1 MTKDEKTQ
9 LAKLEQKLDDFTDTA
24 RPILD
29 ALNGPKG
36 WFAQMETRMCAQE
49 NRSKMVFAIFGGAW
63 AIALIVVGEMV
74 RNFYTEIATIE
85 KVISTK
91 P

>member
-9 LAKLEQKLDDFTDTA
+9 LAKLEQKLDDFTGTVK
-24 RPILD
+24 PVLD

-49 NRSKMVFAIFGGAW
+49 NRMKIVFAIFGGAW
-63 AIALIVVGEMV
+63 AVTLLIVGELL
-74 RNFYTEIATIE
+74 RNFYSTISTIE
-85 KVISTK
+85 KVISVK